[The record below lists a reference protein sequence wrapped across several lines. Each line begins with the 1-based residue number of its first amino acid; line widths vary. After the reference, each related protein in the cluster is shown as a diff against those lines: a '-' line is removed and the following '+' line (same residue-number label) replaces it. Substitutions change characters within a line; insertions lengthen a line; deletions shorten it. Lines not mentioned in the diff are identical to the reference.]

1 MNNQTI
7 QYFNALQQETQQ
19 FQNEART
26 YDHQRRV
33 EEDKLKNVR
42 LTQLQLEEKLRNI
55 ANELGQEI
63 RTKKIEEDKH
73 VRLRQAMASDHQ
85 AIIQMTS
92 ELQGLDAD
100 EISEKTKF
108 ISEMESG
115 LHEIDNLLSQREN
128 ERLLRLLEG
137 ETVKYLVDTKLAAL
151 MRDIGIGG
159 GSSADEMNNA
169 AWAEISAIV
178 TEGLKDILDAEEK
191 VTSALEERKELENL
205 VQGIRATFAAENQ
218 NLGQME
224 IGGLEAKWEQKF
236 TDDNDMM
243 DTELF
248 YDGQEPSYTVHDSNA
263 RNNVGYAC

>member
-1 MNNQTI
+1 
-7 QYFNALQQETQQ
+7 
-19 FQNEART
+19 
-26 YDHQRRV
+26 
-33 EEDKLKNVR
+33 
-42 LTQLQLEEKLRNI
+42 
-55 ANELGQEI
+55 
-63 RTKKIEEDKH
+63 
-73 VRLRQAMASDHQ
+73 MASDHQ

-191 VTSALEERKELENL
+191 VSSALEERKELENL

-243 DTELF
+243 DTEGEKGLTSNPENPSGSAVHMELF
-248 YDGQEPSYTVHDSNA
+248 YDGQEPPSMIPT
-263 RNNVGYAC
+263 RGTM